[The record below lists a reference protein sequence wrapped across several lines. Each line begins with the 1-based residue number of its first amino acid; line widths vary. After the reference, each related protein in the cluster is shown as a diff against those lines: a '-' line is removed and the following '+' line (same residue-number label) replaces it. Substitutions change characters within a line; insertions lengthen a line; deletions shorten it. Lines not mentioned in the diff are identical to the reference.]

1 MELPVLIAV
10 AAVAALVT
18 LLVGDLAGGIARAKG
33 RSYWAF
39 FAFGLLLWFPAL
51 ITALVLPARG
61 DVAPGRP
68 PGRLETAAGGLLVL
82 LAALALAAAAT
93 AVVSYAP

>member
-1 MELPVLIAV
+1 MELPVVVAIAV
-10 AAVAALVT
+10 AAALVT
-18 LLVGDLAGGIARAKG
+18 LLLCDLAGGVARAKG

-51 ITALVLPARG
+51 ITALVLPARA
-61 DVAPGRP
+61 DVPAVRGPGRP
-68 PGRLETAAGGLLVL
+68 ETAVAGLLLL
-82 LAALALAAAAT
+82 LAVLTVAAAAA